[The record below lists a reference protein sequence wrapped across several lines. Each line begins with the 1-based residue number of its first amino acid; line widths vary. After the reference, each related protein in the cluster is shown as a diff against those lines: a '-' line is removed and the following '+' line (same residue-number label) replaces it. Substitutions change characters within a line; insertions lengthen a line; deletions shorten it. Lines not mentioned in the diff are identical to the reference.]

1 MASPSLTLISLMTPA
16 LGESTGI
23 SIFIDSRIMIS
34 PSASILS
41 PGLVWIF
48 QTLPAISDFTLTTAI
63 PWFSP
68 RRCSHGFF
76 GHATRQRKGRA
87 AHTAAEPVCGFVHG
101 GKHALGERRAA
112 IADLCRQRCH
122 RGAGNPGIVEDGQAG
137 GTRPIGA
144 EACVVV
150 EHQGRLHGRDNL
162 TRRFSPMTAGGHD
175 LVAVLV
181 RDQRRRIDAD
191 DPASAG
197 FGLEYRA

>member
-1 MASPSLTLISLMTPA
+1 MDAPSLALISLVMPA

-23 SIFIDSRIMIS
+23 SISMDSRIMIS
-34 PSASILS
+34 PSASSLS
-41 PGLVWIF
+41 RGLVWIF

-101 GKHALGERRAA
+101 GKDALGERRAA

-122 RGAGNPGIVEDGQAG
+122 RGAGNPGVVENGQASG
-137 GTRPIGA
+137 APPIGPQA
-144 EACVVV
+144 SFVV
-150 EHQGRLHGRDNL
+150 EHQP
-162 TRRFSPMTAGGHD
+162 S
-175 LVAVLV
+175 
-181 RDQRRRIDAD
+181 
-191 DPASAG
+191 
-197 FGLEYRA
+197 